1 MRLGW
6 FTTAMLGLG
15 ALFTYRNGEL
25 EAAIV
30 CGICFGVAAGMEW
43 IKWVARRRKL

>member
-6 FTTAMLGLG
+6 FTTAMLGLST
-15 ALFTYRNGEL
+15 LFTYLHGEL

-30 CGICFGVAAGMEW
+30 CGISFGLVAGMEW
-43 IKWVARRRKL
+43 AKWVARRRRL